1 MKRTGASRGV
11 DVLENRDALPR
22 AWIVHSAKRVSQAP
36 TLQLLNSGDVNPRL
50 TALIERQPPDL
61 SNPEDASNDRALIK
75 THEVDRICLQTSSAA
90 PGLLVLSEAY
100 YPAWKAH
107 VDGRPRAASG
117 PQARGRTR
125 CGAALRVVVLA
136 GRVGDLANLLPA
148 APRPDVH
155 FSQSKKADR
164 LKRSPA

>member
-1 MKRTGASRGV
+1 MTRTGASRGV

-22 AWIVHSAKRVSQAP
+22 AWIVHSAKRVSQAE

-117 PQARGRTR
+117 PGPAGEHAVELRYGSWY
-125 CGAALRVVVLA
+125 LRVGLA
-136 GRVGDLANLLPA
+136 ISLISYLLLLALMFISA
-148 APRPDVH
+148 TAR
-155 FSQSKKADR
+155 R
-164 LKRSPA
+164 LTG

>member
-22 AWIVHSAKRVSQAP
+22 AWIVHSAKRVSQAE
-36 TLQLLNSGDVNPRL
+36 TLQLLNSGDMNLRL

-90 PGLLVLSEAY
+90 PGLLVLSQAY
-100 YPAWKAH
+100 YPACKAH

-117 PQARGRTR
+117 PRARGRTAVELR
-125 CGAALRVVVLA
+125 YGSWYLRVGLA
-136 GRVGDLANLLPA
+136 ISLISYLLLLALMFISA
-148 APRPDVH
+148 RAR
-155 FSQSKKADR
+155 R
-164 LKRSPA
+164 LTG